1 MIKQITLE
9 QALELVSFEHP
20 LPGWGWR
27 IRDVYGDVNGHIN
40 GFVNGRING
49 FVNGDINGSVHG
61 NVFGTI
67 NGRKWESVETPKEK
81 LHRLIAESGNQELI
95 DTFNQMEDNS

>member
-1 MIKQITLE
+1 MPKQITLE
-9 QALELVSFEHP
+9 EAVELVSFEHP

-27 IRDVYGDVNGHIN
+27 IRDVYGDVNGTVKGN
-40 GFVNGRING
+40 VVGDVE
-49 FVNGDINGSVHG
+49 GDINGSVHG

-95 DTFNQMEDNS
+95 DTFNQVENN